1 MKLMNKF
8 RRKSKHHSI
17 LESIS
22 RSMKL
27 SLSNIWRNKFL
38 TIATVLVMGILIF
51 IFNIIIGIDFVTKS
65 ALNDLTQK
73 IDIVVYLK
81 DDVEYF
87 QIQQLTSE
95 LQNLNGVTNVAYTSK
110 KEALEMIAATHP
122 KTADFL
128 SQYGIENPLP
138 PSLNITTER
147 PELHSMVKQFLNQEK
162 YRPLLANIITETD
175 NQNNATNA
183 VTRNLV
189 SLSNTT
195 NQIIFWVFIVFI
207 IGTVLIIS
215 NAIQLTIYNRQREI
229 YIMRLVGATRG
240 FISLPFLFEGMIYG
254 ILSMVIATILILLLA
269 TQVQVAQVSISEYLN
284 ELPYIAIFFVELAAA
299 MSLGVLC
306 SFIAVFRYLRSKLT
320 HS

>member
-1 MKLMNKF
+1 MNNLIG
-8 RRKSKHHSI
+8 KSKHHSNLEAI
-17 LESIS
+17 LRSI
-22 RSMKL
+22 KL

-73 IDIVVYLK
+73 VDIVIYLK

-87 QIQQLTSE
+87 DIQQLTGE
-95 LQNLNGVTNVAYTSK
+95 LHNLDGITNVVYTSK
-110 KEALEMIAATHP
+110 KEALEMISKTHP
-122 KTADFL
+122 QTAGFL
-128 SQYGIENPLP
+128 IQYGVENPLP
-138 PSLNITTER
+138 ASLNITTER
-147 PELHSMVKQFLNQEK
+147 PELHSMVRQFLGQEK
-162 YRPLLANIITETD
+162 YRPMLANPLEETGIQS
-175 NQNNATNA
+175 NTTNA
-183 VTRNLV
+183 VTKNLV

-240 FISLPFLFEGMIYG
+240 FIRLPFLFEGMIYG
-254 ILSMVIATILILLLA
+254 ILSMIIATILILLLA
-269 TQVQVAQVSISEYLN
+269 TQVQVAEVNISAYLN
-284 ELPYIAIFFVELAAA
+284 DLPYITIFFVELAAA

-320 HS
+320 HK